1 MKIYTVLHSSNSMS
15 NSPCIGKCS
24 TSMAPFD
31 EICKGCG
38 RSVEEIRDWET
49 YTDLDK
55 KLINLKN
62 VMRGYSIRQKIESYG
77 DEMSDEKKQDIQGRM
92 TTVISLLEMIGKDM
106 LDEYGKDPKI
116 KESYQALFNSR
127 EAILESKEHFNKQL

>member
-15 NSPCIGKCS
+15 NSPCVGKCS

-49 YTDLDK
+49 YTELDK

-62 VMRGYSIRQKIESYG
+62 VMRGYDIRQKIELCG
-77 DEMSDEKKQDIQGRM
+77 DEMNEKKQDIQGRM

-106 LDEYGKDPKI
+106 IDEYGKDPKI
-116 KESYQALFNSR
+116 KESYQALYNSR

>member
-15 NSPCIGKCS
+15 NSPCVGKCS

-62 VMRGYSIRQKIESYG
+62 VMRGYSIRQKIEFYG
-77 DEMSDEKKQDIQGRM
+77 DEMSEKKQDIQGRI

-116 KESYQALFNSR
+116 KKSYQALYNSR

>member
-15 NSPCIGKCS
+15 NSPCVGKCS

-38 RSVEEIRDWET
+38 RSIEEIRDWET

-77 DEMSDEKKQDIQGRM
+77 DEMSERKQDIQGRM

-116 KESYQALFNSR
+116 KESYQALYNSR

>member
-38 RSVEEIRDWET
+38 RSIEEIRDWET

-116 KESYQALFNSR
+116 KESYQALYNSR

>member
-1 MKIYTVLHSSNSMS
+1 
-15 NSPCIGKCS
+15 
-24 TSMAPFD
+24 MAPFD
-31 EICKGCG
+31 ETCKGCG

-62 VMRGYSIRQKIESYG
+62 VMRGYDIRQKKELCG
-77 DEMSDEKKQDIQGRM
+77 DEMNEKKQDIQGRM

-106 LDEYGKDPKI
+106 IDEYGKDPKI
-116 KESYQALFNSR
+116 KESYQALYNSR

>member
-15 NSPCIGKCS
+15 NSPCVGKCS

-31 EICKGCG
+31 ETCKGCG

-77 DEMSDEKKQDIQGRM
+77 DEMSEKKQDIQGRM

-106 LDEYGKDPKI
+106 IDEYGKDPKI
-116 KESYQALFNSR
+116 KESYQALYNSR

>member
-15 NSPCIGKCS
+15 NSPCVGKCS

-62 VMRGYSIRQKIESYG
+62 VMRGYGIRQKIESYG
-77 DEMSDEKKQDIQGRM
+77 DEMSEKKQDIQGRM

-116 KESYQALFNSR
+116 KESYQALYNSR

>member
-15 NSPCIGKCS
+15 NSPCVGKCS

-31 EICKGCG
+31 ETCKGCG

-62 VMRGYSIRQKIESYG
+62 VMRGYDIRQKKELCG
-77 DEMSDEKKQDIQGRM
+77 DEMNEKKQDIQGRM

-106 LDEYGKDPKI
+106 IDEYGKDPKI
-116 KESYQALFNSR
+116 KESYQALYNSR

>member
-38 RSVEEIRDWET
+38 RSIEEIRDWET

-77 DEMSDEKKQDIQGRM
+77 DEMSERKQDIQGRM

>member
-15 NSPCIGKCS
+15 NSPCVGKCS

-77 DEMSDEKKQDIQGRM
+77 DEMNEKKQDIQGRM
-92 TTVISLLEMIGKDM
+92 ITVISLLEMIGKDM
-106 LDEYGKDPKI
+106 LDEYGKNPKI
-116 KESYQALFNSR
+116 KESYQALYNSR

>member
-15 NSPCIGKCS
+15 NSPCVGKCS

-49 YTDLDK
+49 YTELDK

-62 VMRGYSIRQKIESYG
+62 VMRGYNIRQKTELCG
-77 DEMSDEKKQDIQGRM
+77 DEMNEKKQDIQGRM

-116 KESYQALFNSR
+116 KESYQALYNSR

>member
-15 NSPCIGKCS
+15 NSPCVGKCS

-77 DEMSDEKKQDIQGRM
+77 DEMSEKKQDIQGRM

>member
-15 NSPCIGKCS
+15 NSPCVGKCS

-77 DEMSDEKKQDIQGRM
+77 DEMSEKKQDIQGRM
-92 TTVISLLEMIGKDM
+92 ITVISLLEMIGKDM
-106 LDEYGKDPKI
+106 LDEYGKNPKI
-116 KESYQALFNSR
+116 KESYQALYNSR

>member
-1 MKIYTVLHSSNSMS
+1 MKIYTILHSSNSMS
-15 NSPCIGKCS
+15 DSPCVGKCT

-31 EICKGCG
+31 DICQGCG
-38 RSVEEIRDWET
+38 RSVEEIRDWQT

-55 KLINLKN
+55 KLINIKN
-62 VMRGYSIRQKIESYG
+62 CMRGFNIKQKIESYG
-77 DEMSDEKKQDIQGRM
+77 DEMNEKKEDIQGRM

-116 KESYQALFNSR
+116 KKSYQALYNSR

>member
-15 NSPCIGKCS
+15 NSPCVGKCS

-62 VMRGYSIRQKIESYG
+62 VMRGYNIRQKIESYG
-77 DEMSDEKKQDIQGRM
+77 DEMNEKKQDIQGRM

-116 KESYQALFNSR
+116 KESYQALYNSR

>member
-62 VMRGYSIRQKIESYG
+62 VMRGYGIRQKIESYG
-77 DEMSDEKKQDIQGRM
+77 DEMSERKQDIQGRM

>member
-15 NSPCIGKCS
+15 NSPCVGKCS

-62 VMRGYSIRQKIESYG
+62 VMRGYGIRQKIESYG
-77 DEMSDEKKQDIQGRM
+77 DEMSEKKQDIQGRM
-92 TTVISLLEMIGKDM
+92 TTVISLIEMIGKDM

-116 KESYQALFNSR
+116 KESYQALYNSR

>member
-38 RSVEEIRDWET
+38 RSIEEIRDWET

-77 DEMSDEKKQDIQGRM
+77 DEMSERKQDIQGRM

-116 KESYQALFNSR
+116 KESYQALYNSR

>member
-1 MKIYTVLHSSNSMS
+1 
-15 NSPCIGKCS
+15 
-24 TSMAPFD
+24 MAPFD
-31 EICKGCG
+31 ETCKGCG

-49 YTDLDK
+49 YTELDK

-62 VMRGYSIRQKIESYG
+62 VMRGYNIRQKAEFCG
-77 DEMSDEKKQDIQGRM
+77 DEMNEKKQDIQGRM

-106 LDEYGKDPKI
+106 IDEYGKDPKI
-116 KESYQALFNSR
+116 KESYQALYNSR

>member
-15 NSPCIGKCS
+15 NSPCVGKCS

-38 RSVEEIRDWET
+38 RSVKEIRDWET

-77 DEMSDEKKQDIQGRM
+77 DEMSEKKQDIQGRI

-116 KESYQALFNSR
+116 KKSYQALYNSR

>member
-15 NSPCIGKCS
+15 NSPCVGKCS

-38 RSVEEIRDWET
+38 RSIEEIRDWET

-77 DEMSDEKKQDIQGRM
+77 DEMSEKKQDIQGRM

-106 LDEYGKDPKI
+106 IDEYGKDPKI
-116 KESYQALFNSR
+116 KESYQALYNSR

>member
-38 RSVEEIRDWET
+38 RSIEEIRDWET

-77 DEMSDEKKQDIQGRM
+77 DEMSEKKQDIQGRM

>member
-77 DEMSDEKKQDIQGRM
+77 DEMSERKQDIQGRM

-106 LDEYGKDPKI
+106 IDEYGKDPKI
-116 KESYQALFNSR
+116 KESYQALYNSR

>member
-15 NSPCIGKCS
+15 NSPCVGKCS

-31 EICKGCG
+31 ETCKGCG

-49 YTDLDK
+49 YTELDK
-55 KLINLKN
+55 KLVNLKN
-62 VMRGYSIRQKIESYG
+62 VMRGYDIRQKKELCG
-77 DEMSDEKKQDIQGRM
+77 DEMNEKKQDIQGRM

-106 LDEYGKDPKI
+106 IDEYGKDPKI
-116 KESYQALFNSR
+116 KESYQALYNSR

>member
-15 NSPCIGKCS
+15 NSPCVGKCS

-38 RSVEEIRDWET
+38 RSIEEIRDWET

-55 KLINLKN
+55 KLIKLKN

-77 DEMSDEKKQDIQGRM
+77 DEMSERKQDIQGRM

>member
-1 MKIYTVLHSSNSMS
+1 MKIYTILHSSNSMS
-15 NSPCIGKCS
+15 DSPCVGKCT

-31 EICKGCG
+31 DICQGCG
-38 RSVEEIRDWET
+38 RNVEEIRDWQT

-55 KLINLKN
+55 KLINIKN
-62 VMRGYSIRQKIESYG
+62 CMRGFNIKQKIESYG
-77 DEMSDEKKQDIQGRM
+77 DEMSEKKKDIQGRM
-92 TTVISLLEMIGKDM
+92 TTVVSLLEMIAKDM

-116 KESYQALFNSR
+116 KNSYQALYNSR

>member
-1 MKIYTVLHSSNSMS
+1 
-15 NSPCIGKCS
+15 
-24 TSMAPFD
+24 MAPFD

-77 DEMSDEKKQDIQGRM
+77 DEMSEKKKDIQGRM

-116 KESYQALFNSR
+116 KESYQALYNSR

>member
-15 NSPCIGKCS
+15 NSPCVGKCS

-38 RSVEEIRDWET
+38 RSIEEIRDWET

-116 KESYQALFNSR
+116 KESYQALYNSR

>member
-15 NSPCIGKCS
+15 NSPCVGKCS

-77 DEMSDEKKQDIQGRM
+77 DEMSEKKQDIQGRM

-116 KESYQALFNSR
+116 KKSYQALYNSR

>member
-77 DEMSDEKKQDIQGRM
+77 DEMSEKKQDIQGRI

-116 KESYQALFNSR
+116 KQSYQALYNSR

>member
-15 NSPCIGKCS
+15 NSPCVGKCS

-77 DEMSDEKKQDIQGRM
+77 DEMSEKKQDIQGRM

-116 KESYQALFNSR
+116 KESYQALYNSR

>member
-15 NSPCIGKCS
+15 NSPCVGKCS

-31 EICKGCG
+31 ETCKGCG

-49 YTDLDK
+49 YTELDK

-62 VMRGYSIRQKIESYG
+62 VMRGYNIRQKIELCG
-77 DEMSDEKKQDIQGRM
+77 DEMNEKKQDIQGRM

-106 LDEYGKDPKI
+106 IDEYGKDPKI
-116 KESYQALFNSR
+116 KESYQALYNSR

>member
-15 NSPCIGKCS
+15 NSPCVGKCS

-49 YTDLDK
+49 YTELDK

-77 DEMSDEKKQDIQGRM
+77 DEMNEKKQDIQGRM

-106 LDEYGKDPKI
+106 IDEYGKDPKI
-116 KESYQALFNSR
+116 KESYQALYNSR

>member
-15 NSPCIGKCS
+15 NSPCVGKCS

-77 DEMSDEKKQDIQGRM
+77 DEMSEKKQDIQGRI

-116 KESYQALFNSR
+116 KKSYQALYNSR

>member
-15 NSPCIGKCS
+15 NSPCVGKCS

-31 EICKGCG
+31 EICRGCG

-77 DEMSDEKKQDIQGRM
+77 DEMSEKKQDIQGRM

-116 KESYQALFNSR
+116 KESYQALYNSR

>member
-15 NSPCIGKCS
+15 NSPCVGKCS

-62 VMRGYSIRQKIESYG
+62 VMRGYNIRQKAELCG
-77 DEMSDEKKQDIQGRM
+77 DEMNEKKQDIQGRM

-106 LDEYGKDPKI
+106 IDEYGKDSKI
-116 KESYQALFNSR
+116 KESYQALYNSR